1 MTNRVG
7 HVADQ
12 GTLLGPHFT
21 ALNTEAAID
30 AVRTVR
36 VRTGGDGYRA
46 TRADTDTEF
55 GTSFNQ
61 HIAYAAHR
69 VRPIGVAVWVAP
81 GIIGGSGDGNFFLK
95 PYYDLLEKEIPVAG
109 PAYYPWGYPHCYTYG
124 PHPMG
129 GVGGVLIKGC
139 TTLGSRA
146 RVDTP

>member
-36 VRTGGDGYRA
+36 VRTGGDGYRT
-46 TRADTDTEF
+46 TRADTDTQF
-55 GTSFNQ
+55 STSFNQ

-95 PYYDLLEKEIPVAG
+95 QFIIGFEVFVGDRPIY
-109 PAYYPWGYPHCYTYG
+109 AYT
-124 PHPMG
+124 
-129 GVGGVLIKGC
+129 VL
-139 TTLGSRA
+139 
-146 RVDTP
+146 RVHAKI